1 MTHANGLNPFEMV
14 NQYVKQACEFLGYD
28 DNRYELLKVP
38 YREITVQLP
47 LKKDDGTL
55 EIYKGYRVQ
64 HNGSRG
70 PYKGGIRFHPEV
82 DIDEVRALAS
92 LMTWKTALVDIPFG
106 GAKGGVQVDPK
117 KLSARELQ
125 QLSRTFISKID
136 LVIGPKRDIPAP
148 DVNTTPQIM
157 GWFMDE
163 YGKKHGHNPSIVTG
177 KPLELG
183 GSLGRVEATGL
194 GAVFTIE
201 EACRVLNLDIKGAKV
216 VIQGF
221 GNVGSNAAKFMHNL
235 GAKVVCVSD
244 VTGGIVNPDGIDIPQ
259 LLEYI
264 KEHGNVQGFAGSKPI
279 SNEDLFAVDCDI
291 LIPAALGDVI
301 TKSNASTIKAKLIA
315 EAANGPTTPEADKIL
330 EDKGVMIIPD
340 ILCNA
345 GGVTVSYFEWVQN
358 NMHFQWTLDEVNEK
372 LSNKMRSTFADV
384 HSISVKYS
392 CSLRLASFILAI
404 RRVSDSLAFRGL

>member
-28 DNRYELLKVP
+28 NNRYELLKVP

-47 LKKDDGTL
+47 LKKDDGTV
-55 EIYKGYRVQ
+55 EIFKGYRVQ

-82 DIDEVRALAS
+82 DINEVRALAS

-106 GAKGGVQVDPK
+106 GAKGGIQVNPK
-117 KLSARELQ
+117 ELSQRELQ
-125 QLSRTFISKID
+125 RLSRTFISKID
-136 LVIGPKRDIPAP
+136 LIIGPKRDIPAP
-148 DVNTTPQIM
+148 DVNTNPQIM

-163 YGKKHGHNPSIVTG
+163 YGKKHGHTPSIVTG

-201 EACRVLNLDIKGAKV
+201 EACKVLKLDLNGAKV

-221 GNVGSNAAKFMHNL
+221 GNVGSNAAKFLHDL
-235 GAKVVCVSD
+235 GAKVICVSD
-244 VTGGIVNPDGIDIPQ
+244 VSGGIVNHDGLDIPA
-259 LLEYI
+259 LLDHIAEN
-264 KEHGNVQGFAGSKPI
+264 GNVQGFEGSEFI
-279 SNEDLFAVDCDI
+279 SNDDLFELECDI
-291 LIPAALGDVI
+291 LVPAALGDVI
-301 TKSNASTIKAKLIA
+301 TKQNADKIKAKLIA
-315 EAANGPTTPEADKIL
+315 EAANGPTTPDADKIL
-330 EDKGVMIIPD
+330 EEKGVMIIPD

-358 NMHFQWTLDEVNEK
+358 NMHFHWTLEEVNEK
-372 LSNKMRSTFADV
+372 LSRKMRGTFADV
-384 HSISVKYS
+384 HAVAVKHK
-392 CSLRLASFILAI
+392 CPLRLASFILAI
-404 RRVSDSLAFRGL
+404 QRVSDSLSSRGL